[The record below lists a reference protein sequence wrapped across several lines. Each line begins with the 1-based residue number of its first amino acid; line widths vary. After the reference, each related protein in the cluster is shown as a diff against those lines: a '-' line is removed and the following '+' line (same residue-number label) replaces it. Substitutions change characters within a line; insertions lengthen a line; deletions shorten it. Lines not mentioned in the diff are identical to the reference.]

1 VAKKTIPQWQPIT
14 RLPLIA
20 SHIDGMLEAAEEQ
33 YELLQQARPKPHV
46 LDDFTVGRVTEVYT
60 VQQGDLGLF
69 EEQLRRWKA
78 STLTPGQ
85 RKEVERL
92 VGQMA
97 RLRQVIAA
105 ILALAQELK
114 QGTIEKQLAKSNE
127 ELGLEFLLRHLP
139 RQ

>member
-1 VAKKTIPQWQPIT
+1 MAKKTTPQWQPIT

-46 LDDFTVGRVTEVYT
+46 LDDFTVGCVTEVYT
-60 VQQGDLGLF
+60 VQQADLGLF
-69 EEQLRRWKA
+69 EEQLRRWKTG
-78 STLTPGQ
+78 TLTTSQ

-97 RLRQVIAA
+97 HLRQVIAQ

-114 QGTIEKQLAKSNE
+114 QGTIERVLAKSDE
-127 ELGLEFLLRHLP
+127 ELGLEFLLRALHK
-139 RQ
+139 Q